1 MLVEKVTEVTTLK
14 LQTGDEVITRI
25 VKETAEDYE
34 CEQCITMAATA
45 QGIAL
50 VPWIQTGNTKSINI
64 CKKHV
69 IAKVLTVKEIAD
81 KYLEAV
87 TGISVSSPS
96 SILGV

>member
-1 MLVEKVTEVTTLK
+1 MLIEKATEVTTLK

-25 VKETAEDYE
+25 AKETAEEYE
-34 CEQCITMAATA
+34 CEQCITMAATS

-50 VPWIQTGNTKSINI
+50 VPWIQTGNAKSINI
-64 CKKHV
+64 NKKHV
-69 IAKVLTVKEIAD
+69 VAKVLTVKEIAD

>member
-1 MLVEKVTEVTTLK
+1 MLVEKVGEVITLK
-14 LQTGDEVITRI
+14 LQSGDEVITRI
-25 VKETAEDYE
+25 IKETSEQYE

-50 VPWIQTGNTKSINI
+50 VPWIQTGNAKIISIN
-64 CKKHV
+64 KKHV

-81 KYLEAV
+81 KSLEAV